1 MSEITDTPI
10 ADTSNP
16 AWPLDSHILARMDKL
31 AALVASLDDALANE
45 KLPIPAINTPI
56 VLLRHVG
63 GSARYWLERV
73 CLGRDYFRDRTG
85 EFSASGSVAEEL
97 AIYREQR
104 AAIARCLEELR
115 SVDRS
120 APPACVPTDK
130 ERWWCASIEGVIVHV
145 FHEAAQHLGHAEITR
160 DALVAGAAG
169 AADSAR
175 PAATSLLDAV
185 IAELQESGH
194 AADFIEGTK
203 ITTVDGLELSLDEV
217 VKAGVRKVTSAQQ
230 QSDRRSQQS

>member
-1 MSEITDTPI
+1 MSEITDTPV

-73 CLGRDYFRDRTG
+73 CLSRDYVRDRTG

-130 ERWWCASIEGVIVHV
+130 ERWWCSSIEGVIVHV

-160 DALVAGAAG
+160 DALVAGSAG
-169 AADSAR
+169 STGA
-175 PAATSLLDAV
+175 SLLDAV

-217 VKAGVRKVTSAQQ
+217 VKAGVRKATSAQQ
-230 QSDRRSQQS
+230 QSDRRPQ

>member
-1 MSEITDTPI
+1 
-10 ADTSNP
+10 
-16 AWPLDSHILARMDKL
+16 MDKL

-73 CLGRDYFRDRTG
+73 CLGRDYVRDRTG

-120 APPACVPTDK
+120 APPACAPADK

-160 DALVAGAAG
+160 DALVAGSAGSAG
-169 AADSAR
+169 A
-175 PAATSLLDAV
+175 SLLDAV

-217 VKAGVRKVTSAQQ
+217 VKAGVRIATSAQQ